1 MEGIFWVEEIFSV
14 FMGRNVFSFVKWYKK
29 LQSFI
34 CFIFKNF
41 IEKN

>member
-1 MEGIFWVEEIFSV
+1 MEGTFLVEEVFSV
-14 FMGRNVFSFVKWYKK
+14 FLGGNVFLFVKWYKK

-34 CFIFKNF
+34 CFIFKKF